1 MPEQDWAHQHSIM
14 DRESDPV
21 PSRGSLLRAA
31 LRETFIYFN
40 TIDIGRLVEKRCWK
54 ESKGYN
60 RSQWELP

>member
-1 MPEQDWAHQHSIM
+1 M